1 MKSEPS
7 KGLNRILLE
16 EPHLIDQA
24 LADGVRDTL
33 LRHKERGLPVV
44 IERDGQIVWVS
55 ADELLAE

>member
-1 MKSEPS
+1 MKTEPT
-7 KGLNRILLE
+7 KDPNRILRE
-16 EPHLIDQA
+16 QPHLVDEA
-24 LADGVRDTL
+24 LAEGVRDAL